1 MQQRFTDTKL
11 DENKTVIPTNNY
23 TNIETN
29 EKKAEESVN
38 DYTKIYENE
47 PEPSEKEVKNEET
60 FEQVMAKLKRMQ
72 NIVDKVKDLPGTNT
86 ITNTNYQEEHTN
98 SIFNKNISSESNEN
112 IEKYEKSKLT
122 VNENTE
128 TYNPISMVNIE
139 SENKLQEALNTISNI
154 ENTMNSAKQD
164 IKVDTTTNILEEKQE
179 TEPKIKPFEKN
190 EDTTQS

>member
-1 MQQRFTDTKL
+1 
-11 DENKTVIPTNNY
+11 
-23 TNIETN
+23 
-29 EKKAEESVN
+29 
-38 DYTKIYENE
+38 
-47 PEPSEKEVKNEET
+47 
-60 FEQVMAKLKRMQ
+60 MAKLKRMQ

-112 IEKYEKSKLT
+112 IENMKKSKLT

-139 SENKLQEALNTISNI
+139 SENKLQRQNTISNI

-164 IKVDTTTNILEEKQE
+164 IKVDTTKYT
-179 TEPKIKPFEKN
+179 
-190 EDTTQS
+190 